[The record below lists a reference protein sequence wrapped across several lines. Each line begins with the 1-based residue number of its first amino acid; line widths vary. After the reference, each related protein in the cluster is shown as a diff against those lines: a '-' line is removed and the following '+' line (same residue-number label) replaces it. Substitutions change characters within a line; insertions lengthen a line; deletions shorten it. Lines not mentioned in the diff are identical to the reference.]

1 MRNQNKSGK
10 SMWIRMEWEMTRE
23 QMEANETIVNNGTWL
38 TTKQMNEDFLRE
50 AWLEMVKTA
59 V

>member
-23 QMEANETIVNNGTWL
+23 QMEANETIVNYGTWL

-50 AWLEMVKTA
+50 PWLEMVKTA

>member
-1 MRNQNKSGK
+1 
-10 SMWIRMEWEMTRE
+10 MTRE
-23 QMEANETIVNNGTWL
+23 QMEANETIVNNGTRL